1 VTPAGDIPR
10 EERRRPTLG
19 GKTKKAKGRVKQ
31 AAGAI
36 TGDKKLQ
43 REGKRD
49 ERFGSLEKKTDEA
62 TDAVH
67 DKLDEVIEN
76 VSDKK

>member
-1 VTPAGDIPR
+1 VAVSAIGLLISLRPLARRAPR
-10 EERRRPTLG
+10 YSR
-19 GKTKKAKGRVKQ
+19 KQ
-31 AAGAI
+31 AVGAI

-49 ERFGSLEKKTDEA
+49 ERVGNLENKTDDA

-67 DKLDEVIEN
+67 DKVDEVIEK
-76 VSDKK
+76 VSHQE

>member
-1 VTPAGDIPR
+1 M
-10 EERRRPTLG
+10 G
-19 GKTKKAKGRVKQ
+19 GNTKKAKGRVKQ
-31 AAGAI
+31 AVGAI

-49 ERFGSLEKKTDEA
+49 ERVGSLENKADDA

-67 DKLDEVIEN
+67 DKVDEVIER
-76 VSDKK
+76 VSHEE

>member
-1 VTPAGDIPR
+1 M
-10 EERRRPTLG
+10 G
-19 GKTKKAKGRVKQ
+19 GNTKKTRGRVKQ
-31 AAGAI
+31 AVGAI
-36 TGDKKLQ
+36 TGDTKLQ
-43 REGKRD
+43 REGKRE
-49 ERFGSLEKKTDEA
+49 ERVGSLENKADEA

>member
-1 VTPAGDIPR
+1 M
-10 EERRRPTLG
+10 G
-19 GKTKKAKGRVKQ
+19 GNTKKAKGRVKQ
-31 AAGAI
+31 AVGAI

-49 ERFGSLEKKTDEA
+49 ERVGSLENKTDDA

-67 DKLDEVIEN
+67 DKVDEVIEK
-76 VSDKK
+76 VSHKE

>member
-1 VTPAGDIPR
+1 MTEARNGWKR
-10 EERRRPTLG
+10 KEGE
-19 GKTKKAKGRVKQ
+19 GRFKQ
-31 AAGAI
+31 AGGAI

-49 ERFGSLEKKTDEA
+49 ECVGSLENKADDV

-67 DKLDEVIEN
+67 DKVDEVIEK
-76 VSDKK
+76 VSHEM

>member
-1 VTPAGDIPR
+1 MSGNA
-10 EERRRPTLG
+10 
-19 GKTKKAKGRVKQ
+19 KKAKGRIKQ

-49 ERFGSLEKKTDEA
+49 ERVGSLENKADDV

-67 DKLDEVIEN
+67 DKVDEVIE
-76 VSDKK
+76 VSHEK

>member
-1 VTPAGDIPR
+1 M
-10 EERRRPTLG
+10 G
-19 GKTKKAKGRVKQ
+19 GRTKKAKGRVKQ
-31 AAGAI
+31 VVGAM

-49 ERFGSLEKKTDEA
+49 ERVGSLKKEADDA

-67 DKLDEVIEN
+67 DKVDEAIEK
-76 VSDKK
+76 VSRAK

>member
-1 VTPAGDIPR
+1 MEANM
-10 EERRRPTLG
+10 G
-19 GKTKKAKGRVKQ
+19 GNTKKTKGRVKQ
-31 AAGAI
+31 AVGAL

-49 ERFGSLEKKTDEA
+49 ERVGSLEKKTDDA

-67 DKLDEVIEN
+67 DKVDEVIEK
-76 VSDKK
+76 VSHKK

>member
-1 VTPAGDIPR
+1 M
-10 EERRRPTLG
+10 G
-19 GKTKKAKGRVKQ
+19 GNTKKAKGRAKQ
-31 AAGAI
+31 AFGAI

-49 ERFGSLEKKTDEA
+49 ERVGSLENKTDDA

-67 DKLDEVIEN
+67 DKVDEVIEK
-76 VSDKK
+76 VSDEK

>member
-1 VTPAGDIPR
+1 M
-10 EERRRPTLG
+10 G
-19 GKTKKAKGRVKQ
+19 GNTKKAKGRVKQ
-31 AAGAI
+31 AVGAI

-49 ERFGSLEKKTDEA
+49 ERFGSLENKTDDA

-67 DKLDEVIEN
+67 DKLDDVIEN

>member
-1 VTPAGDIPR
+1 M
-10 EERRRPTLG
+10 G
-19 GKTKKAKGRVKQ
+19 GNTKKAKGRVKQ
-31 AAGAI
+31 SVGAI

-43 REGKRD
+43 REGERD
-49 ERFGSLEKKTDEA
+49 ERVGSLENKINDA

-67 DKLDEVIEN
+67 DKLDEVIEK